1 MGKAGK
7 EREGPGKSSINCSE
21 GEGHRFE
28 SCRVRQLPISRS
40 IFWPV
45 PDCPLEVTSGRKA
58 ASRLCDTIS
67 VTWRSLGPDDDFDL
81 VGTYLKQSGNL
92 SLQLFKAL
100 PPIHCDTRWG
110 LIAVSQIAFAL
121 CFLTH

>member
-58 ASRLCDTIS
+58 ASRLTTPKQTHADLCCFFNAVDHLAKS
-67 VTWRSLGPDDDFDL
+67 NGYLQHPLGSFRRLGEVAARQPTMYPASDAA
-81 VGTYLKQSGNL
+81 VG
-92 SLQLFKAL
+92 
-100 PPIHCDTRWG
+100 
-110 LIAVSQIAFAL
+110 
-121 CFLTH
+121 